1 MTEKILGILGGMGPE
16 ATSYFFHQLIKA
28 TPVKKDGDHI
38 KTIIFNNPQIPDR
51 TEAIL
56 GRGES
61 PVEVMA
67 KSARILEQVEVSTI
81 FMPCFTAHYFFDE
94 VQAQIHTPM
103 TNLLKIIHH
112 YIEEHHKDVKTVG
125 ILCTDGTIKSKIF
138 EKELEHYNIIYPQQ
152 DIQASCV
159 VEAIYG
165 EKGIKAGYTEGEPAE
180 RLTKAAQHLKAQG
193 AQLVI
198 MGCTEIPLA
207 FKDES
212 IDVPVINSMKIA
224 AQYFVKQFKG

>member
-28 TPVKKDGDHI
+28 TPVKKDEDHI
-38 KTIIFNNPQIPDR
+38 KTIIYSNPQIPDR

-61 PVEVMA
+61 PAEAMV
-67 KSARILEQVEVSTI
+67 KSANILAQAGVSTV

-94 VQAQIHTPM
+94 VQAQVNTPM
-103 TNLLKIIHH
+103 TSLLKIIHH
-112 YIEEHHKDVKTVG
+112 YIDEHYKDIKTVG
-125 ILCTDGTIKSKIF
+125 ILCTDGTVKSKIF
-138 EKELEHYNIIYPQQ
+138 ENELDNYDVIYPKE

-159 VEAIYG
+159 VKAIYG
-165 EKGIKAGYTEGEPAE
+165 EKGIKAGYTEGEPTELLA
-180 RLTKAAQHLKAQG
+180 KAAQHLKDQG
-193 AQLVI
+193 AQLLI

-207 FKDES
+207 FKEES
-212 IDVPVINSMKIA
+212 IDIPVVNSMKIA
-224 AQYFVKQFKG
+224 AQHFVKQFKG